1 MSTVVR
7 DLRLVLVGLSGVG
20 KSAAGN
26 TILGREEFFS
36 DISSSSVTLTSEG
49 REREVCGRRVTVVD
63 TPGLFNTDLSGEILR
78 EEMERSVSLCD
89 PGPHAFLLVIQLGRF
104 TEQEKKVM
112 ETLQELFSKR
122 VNQYTL
128 VLFSYGEKLKN
139 TPIDRFISKDTNLQQ
154 LLKKC
159 GGRYHVFNNEDMEN
173 RSQVTELLQKINK
186 MVAANGGS
194 YYNNERI
201 PTENDGGH
209 FDTYD
214 TSSRAR
220 EKGIK
225 NGDARKRAEGK
236 KIAIGLV
243 IGAATLVIVGA
254 LLGLIAG
261 PTGAAIGAGVGAAL
275 GAALGAGVGLIIVS
289 KERRRLV
296 A

>member
-128 VLFSYGEKLKN
+128 VLFSYGEKLRN
-139 TPIDRFISKDTNLQQ
+139 TTIDRFISKDTNLQQ

-159 GGRYHVFNNEDMEN
+159 RGRYHVFNNEDMEN

-194 YYNNERI
+194 YYNNERL

-209 FDTYD
+209 SDTND

-220 EKGIK
+220 EKGI
-225 NGDARKRAEGK
+225 
-236 KIAIGLV
+236 
-243 IGAATLVIVGA
+243 GAATLAIVGA

-261 PTGAAIGAGVGAAL
+261 PTGAAIGAGVGAAV
-275 GAALGAGVGLIIVS
+275 GAALGAGVELIIVS
-289 KERRRLV
+289 K
-296 A
+296 